1 MRELMALTTMQ
12 KEAYSGSGAVTVRS
26 ITGAGHDS
34 IVVKGAATCY
44 GGDAMPRRELEES
57 QIGSKCSHC
66 YAESSPAT
74 RMNSLLASSFR
85 LKAPNVLNT
94 EAATVLLRTL
104 LFTLCIAFS
113 FRRHKVVPS
122 PSTEAMDVLAQL
134 EHDGFP

>member
-1 MRELMALTTMQ
+1 MALTLRQ
-12 KEAYSGSGAVTVRS
+12 KEAHSGSGAVTVRS
-26 ITGAGHDS
+26 ITGAGHNS

-57 QIGSKCSHC
+57 QMDSKYRHC

-85 LKAPNVLNT
+85 LKAPNFL
-94 EAATVLLRTL
+94 ARATVLLRTL
-104 LFTLCIAFS
+104 LFTLYTAVS
-113 FRRHKVVPS
+113 FRRHKVV

-134 EHDGFP
+134 EHDGLP